1 MMTPPHTN
9 RTLRSL
15 LFLGLTILALWLS
28 ATAHAEEVLSVK
40 ITKDSNNDGI
50 GIIIA
55 PFAGGNLSKIVEAD
69 LQRSGRFRLIDP
81 ARANQPL
88 QMGGS
93 LQATPLQAS
102 GAEYLVVGRQ
112 QGGLE
117 FEILDVAN
125 GQRIAGYRIPS
136 LPNQRRLAH
145 KAADLIFEKLTGV
158 RGAFDTRIAYVS
170 ATGNIRSPNFRLII
184 ADSDGHSP
192 RTILSSRH
200 PILSPSWSPDASSI
214 AYVSYETGEPAI
226 YIQQLRS
233 GSKRKVSGRPG
244 LNNAPA
250 WSPDGSRL
258 AMSLSMNGGDPDI
271 YVQNIN
277 NGSLKRITN
286 QRGIDTE
293 PAWTSDGN
301 TLIFTSDRGGR
312 PQLYRASAN
321 GGSAS
326 RFSFGGGFHSDASI
340 VGNKVAMVRQNGNTF
355 QIALQNAGS
364 GGSQVISKGNLDE
377 SPSLAP
383 NGTMVIYG
391 SNSGPRGVLAVSSDN
406 GKAHQVL
413 YSQAGDVRD
422 PAWSPFLR

>member
-1 MMTPPHTN
+1 M
-9 RTLRSL
+9 
-15 LFLGLTILALWLS
+15 WLS
-28 ATAHAEEVLSVK
+28 PKAQAEEVLRVQ
-40 ITKDSNNDGI
+40 ITKDGSDGGI

-55 PFAGGNLSKIVEAD
+55 PFAGGNLSKIIEAD
-69 LQRSGRFRLIDP
+69 LQRSGRFRLVDP
-81 ARANQPL
+81 ARAGQPL

-93 LQATPLQAS
+93 LQAGPLQSS

-125 GQRIAGYRIPS
+125 GQRVAGYRIPT

-145 KAADLIFEKLTGV
+145 KAADLIFEKLTGI

-170 ATGNIRSPNFRLII
+170 ATGSLKAPNYRLII
-184 ADSDGHSP
+184 ADSDGHNP

-200 PILSPSWSPDASSI
+200 PVLSPSWSPDASSI
-214 AYVSYETGEPAI
+214 AYVSYESGEPAI

-244 LNNAPA
+244 MNNAPA
-250 WSPDGSRL
+250 WSPDGRRL

-277 NGSLKRITN
+277 GGGLKRITS

-293 PAWTSDGN
+293 PAWTSDGG
-301 TLIFTSDRGGR
+301 TIIFTSDRGGR

-326 RFSFGGGFHSDASI
+326 RFSFGGGYHSDASV

-355 QIALQNAGS
+355 RIAIQNAGS
-364 GGSQVISKGNLDE
+364 GGNQLISKGSLDE

-391 SNSGPRGVLAVSSDN
+391 SNSGRRGVLAVSSDN